1 MSAIFDFTSLI
12 TVVLLLICTAAFVR
26 EIRPGIYDGGRVRA
40 CIQYGYDVHQL
51 HVWYQAMCFSR
62 LTILFVVFFSPYQ
75 YHLCMSCHVRCSTRQ
90 TYERG
95 FKGRSGFSGFMWKLS
110 RIGERLSPYVAACCV
125 VMAVHLL
132 FFR

>member
-1 MSAIFDFTSLI
+1 MLHTNMCVLRCHCICYYSCRLT
-12 TVVLLLICTAAFVR
+12 LLLFLCI
-26 EIRPGIYDGGRVRA
+26 IR
-40 CIQYGYDVHQL
+40 H
-51 HVWYQAMCFSR
+51 
-62 LTILFVVFFSPYQ
+62 
-75 YHLCMSCHVRCSTRQ
+75 Q

>member
-1 MSAIFDFTSLI
+1 MYTIWIGCALSCMYVIKQ
-12 TVVLLLICTAAFVR
+12 CAFL
-26 EIRPGIYDGGRVRA
+26 DS
-40 CIQYGYDVHQL
+40 QYCL
-51 HVWYQAMCFSR
+51 SS
-62 LTILFVVFFSPYQ
+62 FFSVSIPSMYV
-75 YHLCMSCHVRCSTRQ
+75 MSCHVWCSTRQ

>member
-40 CIQYGYDVHQL
+40 CILICTLVCCATIAYVIFIRDRVTL
-51 HVWYQAMCFSR
+51 TLLR
-62 LTILFVVFFSPYQ
+62 LLLLPSF
-75 YHLCMSCHVRCSTRQ
+75 LCIIRHQ

-110 RIGERLSPYVAACCV
+110 RIGERLSPYVAACCI

>member
-26 EIRPGIYDGGRVRA
+26 EIRPGIYDGGR
-40 CIQYGYDVHQL
+40 
-51 HVWYQAMCFSR
+51 
-62 LTILFVVFFSPYQ
+62 
-75 YHLCMSCHVRCSTRQ
+75 

-110 RIGERLSPYVAACCV
+110 RIGERLSPYVAACCI

>member
-1 MSAIFDFTSLI
+1 MHNI
-12 TVVLLLICTAAFVR
+12 ICILASYVMLR
-26 EIRPGIYDGGRVRA
+26 HHCICYDS
-40 CIQYGYDVHQL
+40 C
-51 HVWYQAMCFSR
+51 R
-62 LTILFVVFFSPYQ
+62 LTLLFVVLFSVSIKTY
-75 YHLCMSCHVRCSTRQ
+75 LCVRCSTRQ

>member
-1 MSAIFDFTSLI
+1 MLSQSN
-12 TVVLLLICTAAFVR
+12 VLFSTHNIVCRLFLRINT
-26 EIRPGIYDGGRVRA
+26 IYV
-40 CIQYGYDVHQL
+40 C
-51 HVWYQAMCFSR
+51 HVW
-62 LTILFVVFFSPYQ
+62 
-75 YHLCMSCHVRCSTRQ
+75 CSTRQ